1 MGRSRGGL
9 TSKIHAVVDTV
20 KLDPADLTRS
30 SIQLTI
36 DTASINT
43 RELQRDAH
51 LRSADEVAGRLT
63 MHGATRDIALTVESD
78 GVGERSEGLDR
89 RRAGAERLSP
99 KAQALAA
106 SGIQAGGSG
115 QASPEL
121 GGVRWTRTRRP
132 PGSART
138 LRQTRP
144 VTGSNTSR
152 MIPALLIAS

>member
-51 LRSADEVAGRLT
+51 LRSADFFDVEKCPMIEFKSTRITKTGPESYEVAGRLT
-63 MHGATRDIALTVESD
+63 NPF
-78 GVGERSEGLDR
+78 GLQRHVQARPR
-89 RRAGAERLSP
+89 R
-99 KAQALAA
+99 
-106 SGIQAGGSG
+106 
-115 QASPEL
+115 
-121 GGVRWTRTRRP
+121 
-132 PGSART
+132 
-138 LRQTRP
+138 
-144 VTGSNTSR
+144 
-152 MIPALLIAS
+152 